1 MSIYSQNLP
10 KISHYLGIDFGTA
23 KIGLAL
29 ADVEMEMA
37 FVYQNI
43 ANDKKMLEKLKK
55 IVEKE
60 NIKKI
65 IIGRSGKLA
74 GSGAAQKSFDI
85 EVIGKEIEKE
95 LGVPVMYHE
104 EMFTTKMAQDNLK
117 EKGEKNIQKYDDQE
131 AARIILQDWLDKI
144 QLSQAKTG

>member
-1 MSIYSQNLP
+1 M
-10 KISHYLGIDFGTA
+10 GIDFGTS

-43 ANDKKMLEKLKK
+43 ANDKKMLENLAK

-65 IIGRSGKLA
+65 IIGKSGKLA
-74 GSGAAQKSFDI
+74 GSGATQKSFNVE
-85 EVIGKEIEKE
+85 EVGKEIKKK
-95 LGVPVMYHE
+95 LNVPVLYHE

-117 EKGEKNIQKYDDQE
+117 EAGAKNIQKYDDQE
-131 AARIILQDWLDKI
+131 AARIILQDWLDK
-144 QLSQAKTG
+144 QKPKF